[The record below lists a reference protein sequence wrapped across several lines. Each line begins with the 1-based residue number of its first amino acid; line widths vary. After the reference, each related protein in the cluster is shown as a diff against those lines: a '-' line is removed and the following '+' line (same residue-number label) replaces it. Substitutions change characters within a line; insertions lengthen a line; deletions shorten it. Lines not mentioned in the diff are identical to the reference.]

1 MTRRE
6 IYVDEASMVG
16 LTNNNNQSN
25 DSLNDIINLPQDN
38 LVVIFNLDIKNSQN
52 PQKANFIF
60 QF

>member
-6 IYVDEASMVG
+6 IYVDEATMVG
-16 LTNNNNQSN
+16 LTNINNVH